1 MLSSVIS
8 LKVKKRNKNI
18 LKIKNDIMRSNYI
31 YFITFLPLSYIA
43 IFLKKSKAVIYK
55 TFKICWQAN
64 F

>member
-43 IFLKKSKAVIYK
+43 INIFKKI
-55 TFKICWQAN
+55 
-64 F
+64 